1 MGPKVSQKQIEA
13 VTKLAAPKRYSHFI
27 KVVADWREVWGLY
40 DDGWAMSETENGEQ
54 VLPFWP
60 AKEYAE
66 ICAVDEW
73 SKFKPKSI
81 DLEDFMN
88 VVLPELKEEGV
99 SPGIFFV
106 SGAGSTDVLV
116 DTILEDLKTELSR
129 YE

>member
-1 MGPKVSQKQIEA
+1 MGPKVSQRQIEA

-27 KVVADWREVWGLY
+27 KVVAGWGEVWGLY
-40 DDGWAMSETENGEQ
+40 DDGWAMSGTEEGEQ

-73 SKFKPKSI
+73 SNYKPKSI
-81 DLEDFMN
+81 DLDEFLN

-99 SPGIFFV
+99 SPGVFYV
-106 SGAGSTDVLV
+106 SKMGSVDVTV
-116 DTILEDLKTELSR
+116 ETILEDLRAELSK
-129 YE
+129 YK